1 MIDEIVS
8 GDVQRIISD
17 VNTGVFKDKNI
28 LVTGGVGFIGSYLC
42 DVFVE
47 LGASVTCLDDFSTGL
62 IENIDH
68 LFKRRNFKLIKEDVA
83 GFGGEGKYDYIL
95 HFASRASPEDYQLHP
110 KETLLAT
117 SIGSHRML
125 ELARKHK
132 SRTLFASSS
141 EVYGN
146 TKVIPTPETYW
157 GNVNP
162 VGPRSCYDEG
172 KRFAEALFMAYYREY
187 GVDVRIVRIHNT
199 YGPRLRADGNYAR
212 ALSRFIMQALKGEN
226 ITVYGDG
233 TQTRS
238 FCYITDTTLGIL
250 VALSNERSKGEI
262 FNIGSSDERTILQI
276 AEIVKQLVGSRSK
289 IVFESLP
296 PDDPERRCPDVSKA
310 TQVLGWSP
318 QVPLEEG
325 LPRTIE
331 WFRKKMPRFY
341 EHSNPRLVF

>member
-8 GDVQRIISD
+8 EDLQWIIND
-17 VNTGVFKDKNI
+17 FKIGVFEDKNV
-28 LVTGGVGFIGSYLC
+28 LVTGGAGFIGSYLC
-42 DVFVE
+42 DVLVK
-47 LGASVTCLDDFSTGL
+47 LDASVTCLDDFSTGL

-68 LFKRRNFKLIKEDVA
+68 LFKRRNFKLIKQDVA
-83 GFGGEGKYDYIL
+83 ELRGEEEYDYIL

-110 KETLLAT
+110 AETLLAN
-117 SIGSHRML
+117 SIGSYRML

-132 SRTLFASSS
+132 SRILFASSS

-212 ALSRFIMQALKGEN
+212 ALSRFIMQALNGAN

-238 FCYITDTTLGIL
+238 FCYITDTILGIL
-250 VALSNERSKGEI
+250 LALSNNRSKGQV
-262 FNIGSSDERTILQI
+262 FNIGSSDERTILQL
-276 AEIVKQLVGSRSK
+276 AGIVKQIVGSRSQ

-296 PDDPERRCPDVSKA
+296 PDDPERRCPDISKA
-310 TQVLGWSP
+310 AQVLEWSP
-318 QVPLEEG
+318 QVALEKG
-325 LPRTIE
+325 LPRTID
-331 WFRKKMPRFY
+331 WFRKRMP
-341 EHSNPRLVF
+341 